1 MALITFLL
9 VNLFSTTI
17 LNEQY
22 ILSKLQEVDYYN
34 KMYDY
39 VQSCFEKYIGQSGLD
54 EEILN
59 NVVSKEKIKND
70 TQIIISN
77 IYDAGKKL
85 RKNIVCPDII
95 IYRLQAC
102 RLPQEVYFRQE

>member
-1 MALITFLL
+1 MVFTDQVRSNMDATLE
-9 VNLFSTTI
+9 LFMRET
-17 LNEQY
+17 
-22 ILSKLQEVDYYN
+22 D
-34 KMYDY
+34 
-39 VQSCFEKYIGQSGLD
+39 
-54 EEILN
+54 N
-59 NVVSKEKIKND
+59 NTRSVAREF
-70 TQIIISN
+70 ISN

>member
-1 MALITFLL
+1 MKNIIRYVLTFILTMALITFLL

-39 VQSCFEKYIGQSGLD
+39 VQDRKS
-54 EEILN
+54 
-59 NVVSKEKIKND
+59 VV
-70 TQIIISN
+70 
-77 IYDAGKKL
+77 
-85 RKNIVCPDII
+85 
-95 IYRLQAC
+95 
-102 RLPQEVYFRQE
+102 